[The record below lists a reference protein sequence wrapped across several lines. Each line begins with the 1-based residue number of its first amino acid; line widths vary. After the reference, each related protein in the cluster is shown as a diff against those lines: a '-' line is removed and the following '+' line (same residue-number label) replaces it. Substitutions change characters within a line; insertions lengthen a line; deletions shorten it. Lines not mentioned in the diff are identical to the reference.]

1 MAFIASV
8 CVLKITG
15 MRTGGVFSQILVTTR
30 NPFLDDI
37 TKDHS
42 LSSADSDVMKNY
54 KLKLGKLKRR
64 HGGESGFRDGNNDER
79 AGHLAFG
86 LVEQVDGL
94 N

>member
-1 MAFIASV
+1 
-8 CVLKITG
+8 
-15 MRTGGVFSQILVTTR
+15 
-30 NPFLDDI
+30 
-37 TKDHS
+37 
-42 LSSADSDVMKNY
+42 MKNY